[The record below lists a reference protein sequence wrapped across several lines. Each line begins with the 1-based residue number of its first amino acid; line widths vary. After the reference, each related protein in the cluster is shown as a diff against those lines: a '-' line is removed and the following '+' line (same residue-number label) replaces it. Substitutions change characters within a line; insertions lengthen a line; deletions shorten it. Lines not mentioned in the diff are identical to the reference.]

1 MKNLLLILI
10 ACFSIVIVS
19 CSEKDSPNKD
29 GKGSVEL
36 TRIDSTIFGDGAI
49 FGKRYTIRVDGFIT
63 DSAAKEIILARV
75 DVDKKVKFQTPDAQ
89 IITPMN
95 IKYNIVCSDSA
106 KTAYQYTWEN
116 NSLVKN

>member
-19 CSEKDSPNKD
+19 CSEKEGPNKEE
-29 GKGSVEL
+29 KGSSEL
-36 TRIDSTIFGDGAI
+36 SKIDSTIFGDGAT

-63 DSAAKEIILARV
+63 DSAAKEIIMARV
-75 DVDKKVKFQTPDAQ
+75 DVDKKVKFQNSNAQ
-89 IITPMN
+89 IITPMS

-106 KTAYQYTWEN
+106 KTVYQFTWEN
-116 NSLVKN
+116 NSLMKN